1 MRKAYQTDHRLKL
14 TFASSAAGPQESRL
28 RENLSNSGI
37 DVVLL
42 ESGGEVYSQ
51 ETQNLYSGKNI
62 GRNYY
67 ELDACRLRYFGG
79 TTNHWGGWCRRLRQI
94 DFMERSLIPS
104 SGWPIQLGDLIGWYE
119 QAEAIVQLAQPD
131 QSYGDTLNNYYKGIA
146 SFPFDPNRVVPEV
159 YRFSPPTR
167 FAEGFGRL
175 LKKAQN
181 VRVLL
186 NANAVSVHNNQER
199 THVEG
204 VRYETLAGQA
214 GLVKASLF
222 VLAAGGIENARLLLT
237 WDLGNDHGLVGRF
250 FMDHPEPT
258 TGIFVAIDQSDRRWL
273 PLVSEHPGL
282 PNPLAPYVCLSLPE
296 SVLEREA
303 IVNSEVGLL
312 YMPPVSP
319 EGYSALRRLVS
330 LEHEDGLSLGELGR
344 DIALLA
350 GDIAGLGSAA
360 SRALAWIADR
370 AAL

>member
-28 RENLSNSGI
+28 RENLSNLGI

-94 DFMERSLIPS
+94 DFMERSWIPS

-204 VRYETLAGQA
+204 VRYATLAGQA
-214 GLVKASLF
+214 TIAFAPQFLMKRRRGCRRPFSNLSRKLNAIIRLPLRISVAQRYYVRFGSVGNVYVASLDVRYF
-222 VLAAGGIENARLLLT
+222 VLDAR
-237 WDLGNDHGLVGRF
+237 
-250 FMDHPEPT
+250 
-258 TGIFVAIDQSDRRWL
+258 S
-273 PLVSEHPGL
+273 
-282 PNPLAPYVCLSLPE
+282 
-296 SVLEREA
+296 
-303 IVNSEVGLL
+303 
-312 YMPPVSP
+312 
-319 EGYSALRRLVS
+319 
-330 LEHEDGLSLGELGR
+330 
-344 DIALLA
+344 
-350 GDIAGLGSAA
+350 
-360 SRALAWIADR
+360 
-370 AAL
+370 